1 MQFYRIESKSFTST
15 REEGILIKGREEL
28 HEDEVKRHNSGQA
41 NQCSVPQFPFFY
53 SGSLPLLFLP
63 RVLVDK

>member
-1 MQFYRIESKSFTST
+1 MEFRRIESKSFAST

-53 SGSLPLLFLP
+53 SGSFTTALSPKSAG
-63 RVLVDK
+63 R